1 MRWYADNSEL
11 NGIRGSQIPDILL
24 FGGLAV
30 PPDSEFILR
39 TTIEE
44 VKSKFGPPRI
54 PVKWNFK
61 DLKRVFVRQNKRS
74 IYDELL
80 KKSQEW
86 REEIFKA
93 VKDIEFTII
102 IACVESHSV
111 ERRTIISV
119 KEQLTQFVFN
129 NGLMRYALHVKES
142 NPDRAE
148 VILDWPDKGDSS
160 PFDKEYASAF
170 NDGKSP
176 DGVVYSS
183 GALKDLNFLDSAV
196 YTNMNHSTILQF
208 ADLLVG
214 ATREFVECALGKK
227 CYGFGIDMLKLVFHK
242 FRGTPC
248 DVIGR
253 GISIASK
260 NPQFRSSIDDAIKK
274 YFLA

>member
-1 MRWYADNSEL
+1 
-11 NGIRGSQIPDILL
+11 
-24 FGGLAV
+24 
-30 PPDSEFILR
+30 
-39 TTIEE
+39 
-44 VKSKFGPPRI
+44 
-54 PVKWNFK
+54 
-61 DLKRVFVRQNKRS
+61 
-74 IYDELL
+74 
-80 KKSQEW
+80 
-86 REEIFKA
+86 
-93 VKDIEFTII
+93 
-102 IACVESHSV
+102 
-111 ERRTIISV
+111 
-119 KEQLTQFVFN
+119 
-129 NGLMRYALHVKES
+129 MRYALHVKES

-170 NDGKSP
+170 NHGKSP

-253 GISIASK
+253 GLSIASK
-260 NPQFRSSIDDAIKK
+260 NPQFRSSIDNAIKK
-274 YFLA
+274 YFLE

>member
-30 PPDSEFILR
+30 LPDSELILR

-44 VKSKFGPPRI
+44 VKSKFGPSRI

-102 IACVESHSV
+102 IACIESHSV
-111 ERRTIISV
+111 S
-119 KEQLTQFVFN
+119 KE
-129 NGLMRYALHVKES
+129 
-142 NPDRAE
+142 
-148 VILDWPDKGDSS
+148 
-160 PFDKEYASAF
+160 
-170 NDGKSP
+170 
-176 DGVVYSS
+176 
-183 GALKDLNFLDSAV
+183 
-196 YTNMNHSTILQF
+196 
-208 ADLLVG
+208 
-214 ATREFVECALGKK
+214 
-227 CYGFGIDMLKLVFHK
+227 KL
-242 FRGTPC
+242 
-248 DVIGR
+248 
-253 GISIASK
+253 S
-260 NPQFRSSIDDAIKK
+260 
-274 YFLA
+274 